1 MPTLAFRR
9 HDPWWDVDGSAAR
22 RRYRYNRF
30 VSFLA
35 FVFSVT
41 ALLGSGAL
49 WAIHLGFAAML
60 GIEVPFGV

>member
-30 VSFLA
+30 VGVLA
-35 FVFSVT
+35 FAFSIM
-41 ALLGSGAL
+41 ALMGSGAL
-49 WAIHLGFAAML
+49 WAIHLGFAGIL
-60 GIEVPFGV
+60 GIQVPFGV

>member
-1 MPTLAFRR
+1 MKTLAFRR

-30 VSFLA
+30 VSSVAFLSA
-35 FVFSVT
+35 VT

-49 WAIHLGFAAML
+49 WAIHLGFASML
-60 GIEVPFGV
+60 GIQVPFGI

>member
-1 MPTLAFRR
+1 MKTLAFRR

-30 VSFLA
+30 VSSVAFLSA
-35 FVFSVT
+35 IA

-49 WAIHLGFAAML
+49 WAIHLGFASIL
-60 GIEVPFGV
+60 GISVPFGI